1 MADARISDLPAIT
14 SLSGSEEFVVDSAGT
29 TKKITAANVIGAGF
43 SGQAVDVSIADAGG
57 FYASTDVE
65 GALQEAAT
73 FASSG
78 GWAAGLIEDGT
89 SLTNWTQVNGSWSVV
104 SGAFH
109 VDATG
114 GTVARLKYNTAADD
128 WTQSMWVYEAD
139 VMMESS
145 GLGTNPPIGLL
156 VWWTGSGA
164 GATSGEIFTAG
175 SASARQIRV
184 TAETT
189 AIIVAATTPTVTW
202 APDVYSRLKLMLFGG
217 KGQMSLDGH
226 QVAFFD
232 WTNAFS
238 GGLGFSAPRYVGLH
252 ANLCKA
258 NFKNIALHYLSLP

>member
-1 MADARISDLPAIT
+1 MADSKITDLPAIT
-14 SLSGSEEFVVDSAGT
+14 SLGGTEEFVVVSGGAD
-29 TKKITAANVIGAGF
+29 KKITAANVLGSAF
-43 SGQAVDVSIADAGG
+43 SGAAADVTIADAGG
-57 FYASTDVE
+57 YYASGDVE
-65 GALQEAAT
+65 GALQEVGA
-73 FASSG
+73 ASSG

-89 SLTNWTQVNGSWSVV
+89 SLGNWTQVNGSWSVV

-114 GTVARLKYNTAADD
+114 GSVARLKYNTSTDD
-128 WTQSMWVYEAD
+128 WTRSMWVYGAD

-156 VWWTGSGA
+156 AWWLGSGA
-164 GATSGEIFTAG
+164 GATSGEIFTVG

-189 AIIVAATTPTVTW
+189 AIIVAATTPNVTW
-202 APDVYSRLKLMLFGG
+202 APDVYSRLELVLFGG
-217 KGQMSLDGH
+217 KGQLSLDGH

-252 ANLCKA
+252 ANNCKA
-258 NFKNIALHYLSLP
+258 NFRNIALHYMTLP